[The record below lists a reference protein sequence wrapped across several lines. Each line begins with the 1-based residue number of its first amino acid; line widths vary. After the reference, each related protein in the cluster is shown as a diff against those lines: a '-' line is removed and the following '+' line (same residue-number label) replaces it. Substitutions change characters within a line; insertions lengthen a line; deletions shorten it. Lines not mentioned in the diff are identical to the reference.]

1 MQQQDPY
8 RPVCEVGQMG
18 QVKTESIAEC
28 RPGKSFRDYLPYVP
42 QKRVGAD
49 RAPEIRRSEG
59 SMCEE
64 SFRKN
69 VPKVPHEYG
78 WGTLGHIRSG
88 VLHGERVQK
97 LLWKSAPC
105 APCRS
110 EVI

>member
-1 MQQQDPY
+1 MQQRDQY
-8 RPVCEVGQMG
+8 RQVFEMGHVGQIG
-18 QVKTESIAEC
+18 TGSIAEC
-28 RPGKSFRDYLPYVP
+28 RPGKSFRDYVTNVP
-42 QKRVGAD
+42 QKGAGAD

-59 SMCEE
+59 SMCEK
-64 SFRKN
+64 SFREN
-69 VPKVPHEYG
+69 VTKVPHEHG

-97 LLWKSAPC
+97 LLWKSAPS

>member
-1 MQQQDPY
+1 MQRQDQY
-8 RPVCEVGQMG
+8 RQVFEMG
-18 QVKTESIAEC
+18 QIGHIESGGIAEW
-28 RPGKSFRDYLPYVP
+28 RLGKSFRDYVTKVP
-42 QKRVGAD
+42 QKGAGAD

-59 SMCEE
+59 SMCEK
-64 SFRKN
+64 SFREN

-78 WGTLGHIRSG
+78 WGTLGHIISG
-88 VLHGERVQK
+88 VSHERIVQK